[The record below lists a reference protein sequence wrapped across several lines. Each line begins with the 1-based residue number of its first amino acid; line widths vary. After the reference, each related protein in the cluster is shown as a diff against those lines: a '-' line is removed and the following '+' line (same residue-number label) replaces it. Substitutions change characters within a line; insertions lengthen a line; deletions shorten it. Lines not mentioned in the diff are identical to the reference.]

1 MTTLIILAVLAI
13 GGLFLYGVNRQFS
26 RRWVEPTSP
35 FPKNWRIILKQEV
48 NYYKALDQEQ
58 QKLFEYKVQEF
69 LANCTITGVEVKVT
83 DRDRVLIAAS
93 AVIPIFAFPSFKYR
107 GLQEVLL
114 YPRNFNDNF
123 QVEGEE
129 RRIQGMVGTG
139 YMNGKMILSRPALI
153 QGFRNATDKRNTAVH
168 EFIHLLDKAD
178 GQIDGIPAGFLAQPY
193 VIPWVDM
200 MEKKLAELRKEKKD
214 IDDYAM
220 TNREEFFAVVGEYF
234 FERPILLKR
243 KHPALYSML
252 EEIFD
257 QDPLVLEKR
266 WKKR

>member
-1 MTTLIILAVLAI
+1 M
-13 GGLFLYGVNRQFS
+13 LYLVDRRFS
-26 RRWVEPTSP
+26 RRWVEPSSP
-35 FPKNWRIILKQEV
+35 FPSAWRKILEQQI
-48 NYYKALDQEQ
+48 NYYKALDQAQRE
-58 QKLFEYKVQEF
+58 LFEYKVQEF
-69 LANCTITGVEVKVT
+69 LANCTITGIEVEVT
-83 DRDRVLIAAS
+83 DQDRVLIAAS

-114 YPRNFNDNF
+114 YPRNFNDHF
-123 QVEGEE
+123 QVKGKE

-139 YMNGKMILSRPALI
+139 YMDGKMILSRPALI

-178 GQIDGIPAGFLAQPY
+178 GQIDGIPAGFLDQPC

-200 MEKKLAELRKEKKD
+200 MEKKLAELRREKQD

-243 KHPALYSML
+243 KHPALYTML

-257 QDPLVLEKR
+257 QDPVVLEKR
-266 WKKR
+266 WKKP